1 MTTPQSVLDRIA
13 ELEAELEESAL
24 EMIRTSGA
32 IADLRQQIQ
41 KEEEVQARARGQL
54 DLLRFVVEQY
64 APLVESGESAH
75 RVINAAFSP
84 TMPACPVCDG
94 ETTGNG
100 SHPISTKERV
110 YAAMAQLEGPATA
123 TQIAEVIGATDY
135 RTVAPVFAVLKREGK
150 IKAAPEGG
158 WIRTAALATPAAG
171 G

>member
-1 MTTPQSVLDRIA
+1 MTTPQPVLDRIA

-32 IADLRQQIQ
+32 ITDLRQQIQ
-41 KEEEVQARARGQL
+41 KEEEVQDRALGQL

-64 APLVESGESAH
+64 EAQEPPPIYRAETAH
-75 RVINAAFSP
+75 FGGATSLTVPS
-84 TMPACPVCDG
+84 VDG
-94 ETTGNG
+94 TIGNG
-100 SHPISTKERV
+100 TQPASTKERV

-123 TQIAEVIGATDY
+123 TQIAEAIGASDY